1 MTKLTWLG
9 DAECIWNEVTFQPG
23 TPVEIDDPYMLGKA
37 RNSPFFKVETEVSF
51 FDDPPETPSGRED
64 ARLRPDAIMPEM
76 WTNPEDVPDRQP
88 QHQPAKTGVSALK
101 RKRGRPPKVRE
112 NDNGE

>member
-23 TPVEIDDPYMLGKA
+23 MPVEIDDPYMLGKA

-51 FDDPPETPSGRED
+51 FDDPPPARED
-64 ARLRPDAIMPEM
+64 GLRPDVAPSIMPES
-76 WTNPEDVPDRQP
+76 WTNTPDVPDRQP
-88 QHQPAKTGVSALK
+88 LK
-101 RKRGRPPKVRE
+101 RKRGRPPKVKA
-112 NDNGE
+112 NAI